1 MGIYLN
7 PDSNR
12 YERLCNSPIFVDKS
26 LLIEYTNKAINT
38 SNDCICVTRP
48 RRFGKSTDANM
59 LVAYYSK
66 GTNSKDLFNTLN
78 INHCPSFLEHLN
90 KHNMI
95 HLNIQEFLST
105 TNSIDEML
113 IKINRMILKDLKF
126 EFKDVISES
135 EIIDAFNEV
144 YAYTKNK
151 FIFIIDEWDCI
162 FREFKE
168 DKTAQETYLDF
179 LRSLLK
185 DKNYIEMCYMTGILP
200 IKKYG
205 THSALN
211 IFDEI
216 SMTQPKP
223 LANYMG
229 FTEEEVSNLYR
240 KHNVDY
246 QKMKDWYDGYH
257 MTDTISTFSP
267 RSVVSAISKHDFSN
281 YWTKTKSFEALKIYI
296 NLNFDGLKD
305 NIIQMMAG
313 KEVYIDT
320 SSFEN
325 DMSTFGSKDDVLTL
339 LIHLGYLGYNQKDQ
353 TCYIPNKEVMDSFF
367 TSIKNSDWN
376 ATTKAIQNSRNLL
389 DATFNMDETKVAD
402 YIEQAH
408 LETSHIQYNDEN
420 ALSYTI
426 DLAYYAA
433 RDHYTVI
440 RELPTGKGFADLA
453 FIPKTDKPAIL
464 VELKWNQDVNT
475 AITQIKEKKY
485 PSVLEKYKDNLL
497 LVEITYDKKT
507 RKHICKI
514 ERL

>member
-1 MGIYLN
+1 
-7 PDSNR
+7 
-12 YERLCNSPIFVDKS
+12 
-26 LLIEYTNKAINT
+26 
-38 SNDCICVTRP
+38 
-48 RRFGKSTDANM
+48 M
-59 LVAYYSK
+59 LV
-66 GTNSKDLFNTLN
+66 
-78 INHCPSFLEHLN
+78 
-90 KHNMI
+90 
-95 HLNIQEFLST
+95 
-105 TNSIDEML
+105 
-113 IKINRMILKDLKF
+113 KINRMILKDLKF
-126 EFKDVISES
+126 EFKDVISEA

-144 YAYTKNK
+144 YAYTKSK

-162 FREFKE
+162 FREFKN

-185 DKNYIEMCYMTGILP
+185 DKNYIEMCYMTEILP

-205 THSALN
+205 S

-216 SMTQPKP
+216 SMTQSKP
-223 LANYMG
+223 LSRYMG
-229 FTEEEVSNLYR
+229 FTEEEVFNLCQ
-240 KHNVDY
+240 KHHVDY

-267 RSVVSAISKHDFSN
+267 RSVVAAISKHEFSN
-281 YWTKTKSFEALKIYI
+281 YWTKTESFEALKIYI
-296 NLNFDGLKD
+296 DLNFDGLKD
-305 NIIQMMAG
+305 NIIQMLAG
-313 KEVYIDT
+313 NEVYIDT

-367 TSIKNSDWN
+367 TSIKNSNWN

-389 DATFNMDETKVAD
+389 DATINMDEAKVAD

-453 FIPKTDKPAIL
+453 FIPKTDKPALL

-497 LVEITYDKKT
+497 LVGITYDKKT

>member
-7 PDSNR
+7 PDSDR

-26 LLIEYTNKAINT
+26 LLIEYTNQIINT
-38 SNDCICVTRP
+38 ENNCICVSRP

-90 KHNMI
+90 KHNVI
-95 HLNIQEFLST
+95 HLNIQDFLST

-113 IKINRMILKDLKF
+113 FKITRMILKDLKF
-126 EFKDVISES
+126 EFKDVITET

-211 IFDEI
+211 MFDEI

-229 FTEEEVSNLYR
+229 FTEEEVSNLCR

-267 RSVVSAISKHDFSN
+267 RSVVAAISKHDFSN
-281 YWTKTKSFEALKIYI
+281 YWTKTESFEALKIYI
-296 NLNFDGLKD
+296 DLNFDGLKD

-339 LIHLGYLGYNQKDQ
+339 LIHLGYLGYNQTDQ
-353 TCYIPNKEVMDSFF
+353 TTLYWK
-367 TSIKNSDWN
+367 
-376 ATTKAIQNSRNLL
+376 L
-389 DATFNMDETKVAD
+389 
-402 YIEQAH
+402 
-408 LETSHIQYNDEN
+408 
-420 ALSYTI
+420 
-426 DLAYYAA
+426 
-433 RDHYTVI
+433 
-440 RELPTGKGFADLA
+440 
-453 FIPKTDKPAIL
+453 
-464 VELKWNQDVNT
+464 
-475 AITQIKEKKY
+475 
-485 PSVLEKYKDNLL
+485 
-497 LVEITYDKKT
+497 
-507 RKHICKI
+507 
-514 ERL
+514 

>member
-26 LLIEYTNKAINT
+26 LLIEYTNKALNT
-38 SNDCICVTRP
+38 SDNCICVTRP
-48 RRFGKSTDANM
+48 RLFGKSTDANM

-66 GTNSKDLFNTLN
+66 GTDSKDLFNTLN
-78 INHCPSFLEHLN
+78 ISSCSTYLEHLN
-90 KHNMI
+90 KHNVI
-95 HLNIQEFLST
+95 HLNIQDFLST

-113 IKINRMILKDLKF
+113 VKINRMILKDLKF
-126 EFKDVISES
+126 EFKDVISEA

-162 FREFKE
+162 FREFKN
-168 DKTAQETYLDF
+168 DKAAQETYLDF

-185 DKNYIEMCYMTGILP
+185 DKDYIEMCYMTGILP

-205 THSALN
+205 S

-216 SMTQPKP
+216 SMTQSKP
-223 LANYMG
+223 LSSYMG
-229 FTEEEVSNLYR
+229 FTEEEVLNLCQ
-240 KHNVDY
+240 KHHVDY
-246 QKMKDWYDGYH
+246 QKMKDWYGGYH

-267 RSVVSAISKHDFSN
+267 RSVVAAISKHEFSN
-281 YWTKTKSFEALKIYI
+281 YWTKTESFEALRIYI
-296 NLNFDGLKD
+296 DLNFDGLKD
-305 NIIQMMAG
+305 NIIQMLAG
-313 KEVYIDT
+313 NEVYIDT

-367 TSIKNSDWN
+367 TSIKNSNWN
-376 ATTKAIQNSRNLL
+376 ATTKAIQNSRNLM

-464 VELKWNQDVNT
+464 VELKWNQGVNT
-475 AITQIKEKKY
+475 AITQIKEKRY

-497 LVEITYDKKT
+497 LVGITYDKKT

>member
-1 MGIYLN
+1 
-7 PDSNR
+7 
-12 YERLCNSPIFVDKS
+12 
-26 LLIEYTNKAINT
+26 
-38 SNDCICVTRP
+38 
-48 RRFGKSTDANM
+48 
-59 LVAYYSK
+59 
-66 GTNSKDLFNTLN
+66 
-78 INHCPSFLEHLN
+78 
-90 KHNMI
+90 MI
-95 HLNIQEFLST
+95 HLNIQDFLST

-113 IKINRMILKDLKF
+113 VKINRMILKDLKF
-126 EFKDVISES
+126 EFKDTITET

-168 DKTAQETYLDF
+168 NKTAQETYLDF

-211 IFDEI
+211 MFDEI

-229 FTEEEVSNLYR
+229 FTEEEVSNLCQ

-246 QKMKDWYDGYH
+246 QKMRDWYDGYH

-267 RSVVSAISKHDFSN
+267 RSVVAAISKHDFSN
-281 YWTKTKSFEALKIYI
+281 YWTKTESFEALKIYI
-296 NLNFDGLKD
+296 DLNVDGLKD

-376 ATTKAIQNSRNLL
+376 APTKAIQNSRNLL
-389 DATFNMDETKVAD
+389 DATFNMNETKVAD

-433 RDHYTVI
+433 RDHYTLI

-464 VELKWNQDVNT
+464 VELKWNQNVNT

-485 PSVLEKYKDNLL
+485 PAVLEKYKDNLL
-497 LVEITYDKKT
+497 LVGITYNKKT
-507 RKHICKI
+507 RKQENTHAKSSDFKI
-514 ERL
+514 IARFILPLNFIYQTQKEMHVYI

>member
-1 MGIYLN
+1 MRDYLTESEN
-7 PDSNR
+7 MKQ
-12 YERLCNSPIFVDKS
+12 LIQFVEDD
-26 LLIEYTNKAINT
+26 LLDELQQEF
-38 SNDCICVTRP
+38 SDLRMP
-48 RRFGKSTDANM
+48 RRKT
-59 LVAYYSK
+59 LVK
-66 GTNSKDLFNTLN
+66 V
-78 INHCPSFLEHLN
+78 LE
-90 KHNMI
+90 
-95 HLNIQEFLST
+95 QAFAQY
-105 TNSIDEML
+105 
-113 IKINRMILKDLKF
+113 KIPF
-126 EFKDVISES
+126 V
-135 EIIDAFNEV
+135 
-144 YAYTKNK
+144 
-151 FIFIIDEWDCI
+151 FIIDEWDCI

-211 IFDEI
+211 MFDEI

-229 FTEEEVSNLYR
+229 FTEEEVSNLCR

-267 RSVVSAISKHDFSN
+267 RSVVAAISKHDFSN
-281 YWTKTKSFEALKIYI
+281 YWTKTESFEALKIYI
-296 NLNFDGLKD
+296 DLNFDGLKD

-325 DMSTFGSKDDVLTL
+325 DMSTFRSKDDVFTL

-353 TCYIPNKEVMDSFF
+353 TCYIPNKEVSDSFF
-367 TSIKNSDWN
+367 TSIKNSNWD

-389 DATFNMDETKVAD
+389 DATFNMNETKVAD

-426 DLAYYAA
+426 SLALYAA
-433 RDHYTVI
+433 QNFYTMH
-440 RELPTGKGFADLA
+440 RELAGGKGFADIV
-453 FIPKTDKPAIL
+453 FIPRKKFPDKPAMV
-464 VELKWNQDVNT
+464 VELKWNKSAEG
-475 AITQIKEKKY
+475 AISQIKNKEY
-485 PSVLEKYKDNLL
+485 CASLEEYKGNLL
-497 LVEITYDKKT
+497 MVGINYNKKT
-507 RKHICKI
+507 REHTCII
-514 ERL
+514 EEYKK

>member
-7 PDSNR
+7 PDSDR

-90 KHNMI
+90 KHNVI
-95 HLNIQEFLST
+95 HLNIQDFLST

-113 IKINRMILKDLKF
+113 VKITRMILKDLKF
-126 EFKDVISES
+126 EFKDVITET

-211 IFDEI
+211 MFDEI
-216 SMTQPKP
+216 SMTQSKP

-229 FTEEEVSNLYR
+229 FTEEEVSNLCR

-267 RSVVSAISKHDFSN
+267 RSVVAAISKHDFSN
-281 YWTKTKSFEALKIYI
+281 YWTKTESFEALKIYI
-296 NLNFDGLKD
+296 
-305 NIIQMMAG
+305 
-313 KEVYIDT
+313 
-320 SSFEN
+320 
-325 DMSTFGSKDDVLTL
+325 
-339 LIHLGYLGYNQKDQ
+339 LI
-353 TCYIPNKEVMDSFF
+353 
-367 TSIKNSDWN
+367 
-376 ATTKAIQNSRNLL
+376 
-389 DATFNMDETKVAD
+389 
-402 YIEQAH
+402 
-408 LETSHIQYNDEN
+408 
-420 ALSYTI
+420 
-426 DLAYYAA
+426 
-433 RDHYTVI
+433 
-440 RELPTGKGFADLA
+440 
-453 FIPKTDKPAIL
+453 
-464 VELKWNQDVNT
+464 
-475 AITQIKEKKY
+475 
-485 PSVLEKYKDNLL
+485 
-497 LVEITYDKKT
+497 
-507 RKHICKI
+507 
-514 ERL
+514 

>member
-1 MGIYLN
+1 MEKVYTKNAPEAIGPY
-7 PDSNR
+7 SQA
-12 YERLCNSPIFVDKS
+12 VKAGG
-26 LLIEYTNKAINT
+26 LLFTSGQIPLIPETGELAQGDIAAQAEQSCKNVAAILEAAGCKLT
-38 SNDCICVTRP
+38 DVVKTTCFITDMAD
-48 RRFGKSTDANM
+48 FG
-59 LVAYYSK
+59 
-66 GTNSKDLFNTLN
+66 
-78 INHCPSFLEHLN
+78 
-90 KHNMI
+90 
-95 HLNIQEFLST
+95 
-105 TNSIDEML
+105 
-113 IKINRMILKDLKF
+113 
-126 EFKDVISES
+126 
-135 EIIDAFNEV
+135 AFNEV

-185 DKNYIEMCYMTGILP
+185 DKNYIEMCYMTEILP

-211 IFDEI
+211 MFDEI
-216 SMTQPKP
+216 SMTQSKP

-229 FTEEEVSNLYR
+229 FTEEEVSNLCR

-267 RSVVSAISKHDFSN
+267 RSVVAAISKHDFSN
-281 YWTKTKSFEALKIYI
+281 YWTKTESFEALKIYI
-296 NLNFDGLKD
+296 DLNFDGLKD

-313 KEVYIDT
+313 REIYIDT

-325 DMSTFGSKDDVLTL
+325 DISTFRSKDDVLTL

-353 TCYIPNKEVMDSFF
+353 TCYIPNKEVSDSFF
-367 TSIKNSDWN
+367 TSIKNSNWD

-389 DATFNMDETKVAD
+389 DATFNMNETKVAD

-426 DLAYYAA
+426 SLALYSA
-433 RDHYTVI
+433 RNFYMI
-440 RELPTGKGFADLA
+440 YRELPSGKGFADLV
-453 FIPKTDKPAIL
+453 FLPRKKFPEKPAIV
-464 VELKWNQDVNT
+464 VELKWDKDVSG
-475 AITQIKEKKY
+475 AIAQIKNKEY
-485 PSVLEKYKDNLL
+485 CRSLEEYRGNVL
-497 LVEITYDKKT
+497 LVGVNYDKKT
-507 RKHICKI
+507 KVHECMI
-514 ERL
+514 EECEIW

>member
-12 YERLCNSPIFVDKS
+12 YKRLCNSPIFVDKS
-26 LLIEYTNKAINT
+26 LLIEYTNKALNT
-38 SNDCICVTRP
+38 SDNCICVTRP

-66 GTNSKDLFNTLN
+66 GTDSKELFETLN
-78 INHCPSFLEHLN
+78 IGSCSTFKEHLN
-90 KHNMI
+90 KHNVI
-95 HLNIQEFLST
+95 HLNIQDFLST
-105 TNSIDEML
+105 TNSIEEML
-113 IKINRMILKDLKF
+113 VKINRMILKDLKF

-135 EIIDAFNEV
+135 KIIDAFNEV
-144 YAYTKNK
+144 YAHTKNK

-211 IFDEI
+211 MFDEI
-216 SMTQPKP
+216 SMTQSKP
-223 LANYMG
+223 LSRYMG
-229 FTEEEVSNLYR
+229 FTEKEVSDLCQ
-240 KHNVDY
+240 KHNVNY

-257 MTDTISTFSP
+257 MTDAISTFSP
-267 RSVVSAISKHDFSN
+267 RSVVAAISKHEFSN
-281 YWTKTKSFEALKIYI
+281 YWTKTEPFEALKIYI
-296 NLNFDGLKD
+296 DLNFDGLKD
-305 NIIQMMAG
+305 NIIQMLAG

-353 TCYIPNKEVMDSFF
+353 TCYIPNKEVRDSFF

-389 DATFNMDETKVAD
+389 DATINLDETKVAD

-453 FIPKTDKPAIL
+453 FIPKTDKPALL

-497 LVEITYDKKT
+497 LVGITYDKKT
-507 RKHICKI
+507 RKHLCKI

>member
-1 MGIYLN
+1 
-7 PDSNR
+7 
-12 YERLCNSPIFVDKS
+12 
-26 LLIEYTNKAINT
+26 
-38 SNDCICVTRP
+38 
-48 RRFGKSTDANM
+48 
-59 LVAYYSK
+59 
-66 GTNSKDLFNTLN
+66 
-78 INHCPSFLEHLN
+78 
-90 KHNMI
+90 
-95 HLNIQEFLST
+95 
-105 TNSIDEML
+105 
-113 IKINRMILKDLKF
+113 
-126 EFKDVISES
+126 
-135 EIIDAFNEV
+135 
-144 YAYTKNK
+144 
-151 FIFIIDEWDCI
+151 
-162 FREFKE
+162 
-168 DKTAQETYLDF
+168 
-179 LRSLLK
+179 
-185 DKNYIEMCYMTGILP
+185 
-200 IKKYG
+200 
-205 THSALN
+205 
-211 IFDEI
+211 
-216 SMTQPKP
+216 
-223 LANYMG
+223 
-229 FTEEEVSNLYR
+229 
-240 KHNVDY
+240 
-246 QKMKDWYDGYH
+246 

-267 RSVVSAISKHDFSN
+267 RSVVAAISKHDFSN
-281 YWTKTKSFEALKIYI
+281 YWTKTESFEALKIYI

-485 PSVLEKYKDNLL
+485 PSVLEKCKDNLL
-497 LVEITYDKKT
+497 LVGITYDKKT

>member
-12 YERLCNSPIFVDKS
+12 YERLCNSPIFVDRS

-38 SNDCICVTRP
+38 SDNCICVTRP

-66 GTNSKDLFNTLN
+66 GTDSKDLFNTLN
-78 INHCPSFLEHLN
+78 ISSCSTYLERLN
-90 KHNMI
+90 KHNVI
-95 HLNIQEFLST
+95 HLNIQDFLST

-126 EFKDVISES
+126 EFKDVISEA

-144 YAYTKNK
+144 YAYTKSK

-162 FREFKE
+162 FREFKN

-211 IFDEI
+211 MFDEI
-216 SMTQPKP
+216 SMTQSKP
-223 LANYMG
+223 LSRYMG
-229 FTEEEVSNLYR
+229 FTEEEVFNLCQ
-240 KHNVDY
+240 KHHVDY

-267 RSVVSAISKHDFSN
+267 RSVVAAISKHEFSN
-281 YWTKTKSFEALKIYI
+281 YWTKTESFEALKIYI
-296 NLNFDGLKD
+296 DLNFDGLKD
-305 NIIQMMAG
+305 NIIQMLAG
-313 KEVYIDT
+313 
-320 SSFEN
+320 
-325 DMSTFGSKDDVLTL
+325 
-339 LIHLGYLGYNQKDQ
+339 
-353 TCYIPNKEVMDSFF
+353 KEVMDSFF
-367 TSIKNSDWN
+367 TSIKNSTWN

-389 DATFNMDETKVAD
+389 DATINMDEAKVAD

-475 AITQIKEKKY
+475 AITQIKEKKV
-485 PSVLEKYKDNLL
+485 SFCF
-497 LVEITYDKKT
+497 
-507 RKHICKI
+507 RKIQ
-514 ERL
+514 R